1 MRVRTLAS
9 LSGPSGNFGKD
20 EVIDVPVALGAE
32 LIERK
37 LAEPV
42 ATSKASPP
50 KPNEAE

>member
-1 MRVRTLAS
+1 MKVRTLAS
-9 LSGPSGNFGKD
+9 LSGPAGNFGKD
-20 EVIDVPVALGAE
+20 EVIDVSVTLGAE

-42 ATSKASPP
+42 STSRSKPP